1 MNTNE
6 GMSRRATAGDI
17 DRDEVA
23 NDTKRTRVDNHG
35 DRAKAAKRYRR
46 RERRTARQALRN
58 GQEG

>member
-46 RERRTARQALRN
+46 RERRTTRQALRN